1 MKAFQKYVVFRV
13 LSIILNVI
21 LFLVHCQI
29 SGGSWTQGKVNAT
42 LDCLEV
48 GPNKIIYFIYN
59 WGQFTVHLVCSALVH
74 CSKWAFRCLNSFN

>member
-42 LDCLEV
+42 FDCLEV
-48 GPNKIIYFIYN
+48 RPNKIIYFIYN
-59 WGQFTVHLVCSALVH
+59 WGTVYCSSYVFCIGALLKVGLQM
-74 CSKWAFRCLNSFN
+74 SKFL